1 MKSFNIEIILAFAQ
15 LMVIALFASPS
26 YAKLEPINHPS
37 IDYESV
43 SGVLENEAEKISANY
58 KGNAFLFM
66 DCKVEYCDKLDFV
79 KDDFEECLFENG
91 IHIVPL
97 HDSPLGKYVDKL
109 TEMVNK
115 SGLYEEFIAMGH
127 RNKCKIVIELRL
139 YEVGEKLKIK
149 AYTFDME
156 YFEKYKNKKSENENK
171 KKENGQTL
179 MLYHLSAPVN
189 FNSYLGSILANS
201 LLSASGIRVWTKKID
216 IGVFAEYIHYDLN
229 GSNNGYG
236 GGGEFWYKLAGPIGV
251 GSRLSFNYLPQDES
265 FESET
270 YKEKTT
276 AYFAAIKPGIR
287 IGNFGDRA
295 SFFVMFYWAMYF
307 SDEELCIIET
317 EIRQGIFSR
326 DESSSVY
333 KSAKKTSFKGFGSQ
347 VGVRFPIATDAAKH
361 RILFIFLSGGYD
373 IAEDLSVA
381 CVNAGILY
389 CISF

>member
-1 MKSFNIEIILAFAQ
+1 MKSLNKEIILAFSQ
-15 LMVIALFASPS
+15 LMAVVLFALPS
-26 YAKLEPINHPS
+26 YAKLEPINHPA

-43 SGVLENEAEKISANY
+43 SEVLENEAEKISAKY
-58 KGNAFLFM
+58 KGNAFLFL

-79 KDDFEECLFENG
+79 KNDFEECLFENG

-127 RNKCKIVIELRL
+127 RKKCKIVIELRF
-139 YEVGEKLKIK
+139 YEVGEQLKIK

-156 YFEKYKNKKSENENK
+156 YFEKYKNKKSKDENK
-171 KKENGQTL
+171 EKESGQAL
-179 MLYHLSAPVN
+179 MLNHLTAPVYT
-189 FNSYLGSILANS
+189 NSFLGNVLANS
-201 LLSASGIRVWTKKID
+201 LFSASGIRVWTRKID
-216 IGVFAEYIHYDLN
+216 VGVFAEYIHYDLN

-236 GGGEFWYKLAGPIGV
+236 GGGEFWYKLAGPIGI

-276 AYFAAIKPGIR
+276 AYLAAIKPGIR

-295 SFFVMFYWAMYF
+295 SFFVMFYGAMYF
-307 SDEELCIIET
+307 SDEELSITET

-347 VGVRFPIATDAAKH
+347 VGARFPIATDAAKH
-361 RILFIFLSGGYD
+361 RVLFISLSGGYD
-373 IAEDLSVA
+373 VAEELSVA